1 MTELTS
7 PLRASFQK
15 KPPLRLATNASREI
29 LDSRVAT
36 DAELLASA
44 SQDPDAFRIL
54 YERYHERLD
63 RYFRR
68 RTHSADAALE
78 LSAETFSR
86 VWVMRERF
94 RDDHDGSLAPW
105 LFGIGRNVLLMS
117 IRRGEIERQAAT
129 RLGVLERLAVVPN
142 QADQQNP
149 EASWSEGADE
159 LLDSLPL
166 SQSDALRLRIVDEFD
181 YDDVAKALG
190 TSRSAARVRVHRGL
204 AVLRERL
211 TNSREDS

>member
-7 PLRASFQK
+7 PRRTSFDE
-15 KPPLRLATNASREI
+15 KPPLRLAAGASREI
-29 LDSRVAT
+29 GATRIST
-36 DAELLASA
+36 DAELLAAS
-44 SQDPDAFRIL
+44 SQDPDAFRVI
-54 YERYHERLD
+54 YERYRERLD

-68 RTHSADAALE
+68 RTNSADAALE
-78 LSAETFSR
+78 LKAETFSR
-86 VWVMRERF
+86 VWIMRERF

-129 RLGVLERLAVVPN
+129 RLGVLERLDDLP
-142 QADQQNP
+142 DQHAP
-149 EASWSEGADE
+149 EASWSDGADE

-181 YDDVAKALG
+181 YDDVARALG

-204 AVLRERL
+204 AALRDRL
-211 TNSREDS
+211 PTTSREDS